1 MWILT
6 GILLLIVLCGS
17 VLGLAA
23 IPIKMHQRQ
32 LPAGANH
39 DKGNNKADKAA
50 EGRDPFHSL
59 FDVYGA

>member
-6 GILLLIVLCGS
+6 GIVLLIVLCGS

-32 LPAGANH
+32 RPAAVKGGNGNH
-39 DKGNNKADKAA
+39 KADKSA
-50 EGRDPFHSL
+50 EERDPFDSL

>member
-6 GILLLIVLCGS
+6 GIVLLIVLCGS

-32 LPAGANH
+32 MPLVAKG
-39 DKGNNKADKAA
+39 DKGNNTADRTA